1 MVIDTIL
8 AMDAGVMATF
18 VLASIALYLTPGADM
33 MFISASGAAGG
44 RRVGIM
50 AGLGVSLG
58 SLSHTVFAVL
68 GVAALIQTSALAYD
82 VLRYA
87 GAVYLVYLAVQTWR
101 APPPDPNANGATFG
115 WQAFRRGALTNLLN
129 PKVSVFVLAF
139 LPQFADPAAGPVWV
153 QIAILG
159 TIFSLASIPF
169 NCTYGAVAGFFAD
182 ALRRAGRTLNRV
194 CALIFGGLA
203 VRLVTN

>member
-1 MVIDTIL
+1 MPEFELITL
-8 AMDAGVMATF
+8 AAFMA
-18 VLASIALYLTPGADM
+18 ASVALYLTPGADM

-44 RRVGIM
+44 RGAGIM

-68 GVAALIQTSALAYD
+68 GVAALIQTNPLAFD
-82 VLRYA
+82 ILRYV
-87 GAVYLVYLAVQTWR
+87 GAAYLVHLAVQTWR
-101 APPPDPNANGATFG
+101 APPPDPNAAGVAQG
-115 WQAFRRGALTNLLN
+115 WRAFKRGALTNLLN

-159 TIFSLASIPF
+159 TVFSLASIPF
-169 NCTYGAVAGFFAD
+169 NCAYGAVAGIFAD
-182 ALRRAGRTLNRV
+182 TLRRAGRTLNRI
-194 CALIFGGLA
+194 CALVFGGLA
-203 VRLVTN
+203 ARLAIN

>member
-1 MVIDTIL
+1 MPDFEWITIIAFL
-8 AMDAGVMATF
+8 S
-18 VLASIALYLTPGADM
+18 ASVALYLTPGADM

-44 RRVGIM
+44 RRAGVM

-68 GVAALIQTSALAYD
+68 GVAALIRTSELAYD
-82 VLRYA
+82 ILRYA
-87 GAVYLVYLAVQTWR
+87 GAAYLVYLAIQTWR
-101 APPPDPNANGATFG
+101 APAPETWAPGAADG
-115 WQAFRRGALTNLLN
+115 WRAFKRGVLTNLLN

-169 NCTYGAVAGFFAD
+169 CCAYGLAGGMFAET
-182 ALRRAGRTLNRV
+182 LRRAGRTLNRL
-194 CALIFGGLA
+194 CAIVFCGLA
-203 VRLVTN
+203 ARLAHN

>member
-1 MVIDTIL
+1 MVDTLFALEWTTIVAFMGA
-8 AMDAGVMATF
+8 AM
-18 VLASIALYLTPGADM
+18 LLYLTPGADM

-44 RRVGIM
+44 PRAGMM

-87 GAVYLVYLAVQTWR
+87 GAAYLIYLAFQAWR
-101 APPPDPNANGATFG
+101 APPPLPGQGTADG
-115 WQAFRRGALTNLLN
+115 WRAFRRGALTNLLN

-139 LPQFADPAAGPVWV
+139 LPQFADPAVGPVWA

-159 TIFSLASIPF
+159 TIFSFASIPF
-169 NCTYGAVAGFFAD
+169 NCAYGALAGRFSNL
-182 ALRRAGRTLNRV
+182 LRRTGRVLNRI
-194 CALIFGGLA
+194 CAFVFCGLA
-203 VRLVTN
+203 ARLALN

>member
-1 MVIDTIL
+1 MPEFELITL
-8 AMDAGVMATF
+8 ATF
-18 VLASIALYLTPGADM
+18 LAASVALYLTPGADM

-44 RRVGIM
+44 RRVGAM
-50 AGLGVSLG
+50 AGLGVSTG

-82 VLRYA
+82 LLRYA
-87 GAVYLVYLAVQTWR
+87 GAAYLMYLAIQTWR
-101 APPPDPNANGATFG
+101 APPPDPDAEGASDG

-139 LPQFADPAAGPVWV
+139 LPQFADPAIGPVWA

-159 TIFSLASIPF
+159 FIFSVASIPF
-169 NCTYGAVAGFFAD
+169 NCAYGVVAGSFAN
-182 ALRRAGRTLNRV
+182 ALRGAGRTLNRV
-194 CALIFGGLA
+194 CAVVFGGLA
-203 VRLVTN
+203 ARLAVS